1 MFRTIKPCSA
11 DKNDFIKNLAVV
23 MSAVVKRA
31 DKNDFIKNFAVV
43 MSAVVKRVDYM

>member
-1 MFRTIKPCSA
+1 MR
-11 DKNDFIKNLAVV
+11 AVGK
-23 MSAVVKRA
+23 SA